1 MKSRITG
8 STDDLQSQR
17 SWWRGHVVYL
27 TGVWATHLSNRR
39 PKLSEKSQKQPNC
52 KIVVYNVGCLYVFAG
67 KQWWEAKTANNSV
80 LLSSCHHCRCNLAS
94 VVAGIMLS
102 FMLSRYHLS
111 LQFRKF
117 NYSSAYSTD
126 LISPWRQWH
135 DWLLRYHSPLWLVSG
150 DDAISGGDPVPL
162 PVKVKVDL
170 YSASSWEPH
179 L

>member
-1 MKSRITG
+1 MTSKVRGHGDEVTWSIWQVCGQHTCQI
-8 STDDLQSQR
+8 DDLSWAKSPRNSQ
-17 SWWRGHVVYL
+17 
-27 TGVWATHLSNRR
+27 
-39 PKLSEKSQKQPNC
+39 
-52 KIVVYNVGCLYVFAG
+52 IVVYNVGCLYVFAG

-80 LLSSCHHCRCNLAS
+80 LLSSLSSCHHCRCNLAS